1 MISLYIALKK
11 LYDSKKPISEKND
24 PNIAKDKMKSM
35 TTYFTNYRLNISSIS
50 GLEGLLGSST
60 AFAMNKCYRTEKNKH
75 LFIRHGKNGVIYFYG
90 EKGIERARSQ
100 ELKDR
105 AYRSNDTTELFP
117 IVVLVLDVDYHDEG
131 DTKPLSDQQMHDK
144 LKAMNINHIIC
155 RTSDPNNQYA
165 YRIFIET
172 LPIEQTAEKLKAIY
186 AVANEKLG
194 INSDLAVTDKARM
207 FFCYASSRPSL
218 KSFYDGKAFE
228 ITSDEISKKQSE
240 LKTLPIKILSTQ
252 NDKPRKNS
260 VAKDFSSLGD
270 IKIYREPEVIR
281 KNDWVDFSALKKSK
295 ALNDEDNIKK
305 FLIEK
310 MDAIFSESYAFSIRV
325 NDKNPSGHFKKVNDH
340 FIFTDFG
347 ETQNGN
353 DLLEFYSTHK
363 GLSLSQAAKEI
374 CDYFWGRKWIGGEYD
389 DNIEGLE

>member
-1 MISLYIALKK
+1 MRLYIALKK
-11 LYDSKKPISEKND
+11 LYDPKKPISEKND
-24 PNIAKDKMKSM
+24 PNIAKDKMKSRA
-35 TTYFTNYRLNISSIS
+35 TYFTNYCLNISSIS
-50 GLEGLLGSST
+50 GLEGLLSSSA
-60 AFAMNKCYRTEKNKH
+60 AFAMNKCYQTEKNKH

-90 EKGIERARSQ
+90 ENGKERARSQ
-100 ELKDR
+100 EPKDR

-117 IVVLVLDVDYHDEG
+117 IVVLVLDVDYHEG

-155 RTSDPNNQYA
+155 RTSVPNNQYA

-172 LPIEQTAEKLKAIY
+172 LPIEQTAENLKAIY

-218 KSFYDGKAFE
+218 KSFYDGKVFE

-240 LKTLPIKILSTQ
+240 LKTLPVKILSTQ
-252 NDKPRKNS
+252 DDKPRKNF

-295 ALNDEDNIKK
+295 AINDEDNIKK

-310 MDAIFSESYAFSIRV
+310 MDAIFSESHAFSIRA